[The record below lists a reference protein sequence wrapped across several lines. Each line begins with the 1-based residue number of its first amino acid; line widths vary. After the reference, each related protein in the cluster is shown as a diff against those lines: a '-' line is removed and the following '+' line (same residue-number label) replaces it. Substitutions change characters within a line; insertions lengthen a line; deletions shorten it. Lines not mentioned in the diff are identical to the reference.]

1 MDGVESLCYI
11 TLPQKRNPSHDI
23 NKPTSLL
30 TPLNFQIIFDLLVHF
45 LNNNKQQHKTTDIPS
60 KLLGA
65 FYNIVATLP
74 LFFIDQNFGMQE
86 KDVVS
91 KFIIP
96 SFHYLVTLSLDIK
109 LGIHNAA
116 LPLLGRTLLAN
127 ELITLS
133 TDSWVAILDH
143 IVFPILTELLKSPSS
158 LSKEILEDR
167 RLKAAQGILC
177 KTFLQ
182 YLSKFIESAVFLG
195 IWKKMLNY
203 IEMYMKA
210 GKSDLL
216 HIALTE
222 ALKNILMVLYS
233 SGVMIESTETLA
245 NSQYTRKEFCDLTWL
260 IINQFSPGLEL
271 EFKATIANAES
282 NSTPFTTPINSN
294 SSSPVK

>member
-1 MDGVESLCYI
+1 MA
-11 TLPQKRNPSHDI
+11 
-23 NKPTSLL
+23 
-30 TPLNFQIIFDLLVHF
+30 
-45 LNNNKQQHKTTDIPS
+45 NNKQPHKTNELPA

-65 FYNIVATLP
+65 FYNLIASTP
-74 LFFIDQNFGMQE
+74 LFFIDVNYGMEE

-96 SFHYLVTLSLDIK
+96 TLQYLATISLDVK
-109 LGIHNAA
+109 LGVHNAA
-116 LPLLGRTLLAN
+116 LALLQMTLLAP

-133 TDSWVAILDH
+133 TDSWVAILEH

-158 LSKEILEDR
+158 LSKEVLEDR

-182 YLSKFIESAVFLG
+182 YLSKFIDSPVFLG

-233 SGVMIESTETLA
+233 SGVMIESTEPLA
-245 NSQYTRKEFCDLTWL
+245 NCQYTRKEFCEITWL
-260 IINQFSPGLEL
+260 IINQFAPGLEL
-271 EFKATIANAES
+271 EFKATVAISEKEKQS
-282 NSTPFTTPINSN
+282 LQDTPLNTPS
-294 SSSPVK
+294 K